1 MPLNIHRVRAWFGR
15 AVVAGIMLGG
25 AALFAGA
32 PSAKANDW
40 DDCDRQIARATWQL
54 HEAIE
59 DYGYRSPQANYWRHE
74 LHEAY
79 ERRDHL
85 RREFREEQWR
95 EHEWRERRDYDR
107 HYYYRDRD
115 DHWYEHD
122 RGRDHHQR
130 RDRDDD

>member
-1 MPLNIHRVRAWFGR
+1 M
-15 AVVAGIMLGG
+15 MLGG
-25 AALFAGA
+25 LALFAGA

-40 DDCDRQIARATWQL
+40 DDCNRQIARANWQL

-79 ERRDHL
+79 ERQEHL
-85 RREFREEQWR
+85 RREFRGEQWR
-95 EHEWRERRDYDR
+95 EQEWRDSGRRN
-107 HYYYRDRD
+107 YYRDRD
-115 DHWYEHD
+115 DRGYERD
-122 RGRDHHQR
+122 RDRDRYQR

>member
-15 AVVAGIMLGG
+15 VVVAGIMLGG

-40 DDCDRQIARATWQL
+40 DDCDRQIARANWQL

-59 DYGYRSPQANYWRHE
+59 DDGYRSPQANYWRHE

-79 ERRDHL
+79 ERQEHL

-95 EHEWRERRDYDR
+95 EHEWSERRDYDR

-122 RGRDHHQR
+122 RGRDRHQR
-130 RDRDDD
+130 RDNDDD

>member
-15 AVVAGIMLGG
+15 VVVAGIMLGG

-40 DDCDRQIARATWQL
+40 DDCDRQIARANWQL

-59 DYGYRSPQANYWRHE
+59 DDGYRSPQANYWRHE

-79 ERRDHL
+79 ERQEHL

-95 EHEWRERRDYDR
+95 EHEWSERRDYDR

-122 RGRDHHQR
+122 RGRDRHQR
-130 RDRDDD
+130 RDHDDD

>member
-1 MPLNIHRVRAWFGR
+1 
-15 AVVAGIMLGG
+15 MLGG

-40 DDCDRQIARATWQL
+40 DDCDRQIARANWQL

-59 DYGYRSPQANYWRHE
+59 DYGYRSMQANYWRHE

-79 ERRDHL
+79 KRQEHL

-95 EHEWRERRDYDR
+95 EHEWREGRDYDR

-122 RGRDHHQR
+122 RGRDRHQR